1 MAQPQTNN
9 TTEPVT
15 SPAVNVNAQPV
26 APDATAT
33 TLPGTSSDPPN
44 PSVSQFLASQLPTLD
59 PQPGQNLPQSYTT
72 EPNLAMNDGFSS
84 SCYGSYP
91 DLSGVYGCHGL
102 PVQAQCGPGFNI
114 INQTASELALE
125 LCVRIKHTQ
134 RLPCLILIALSVT

>member
-9 TTEPVT
+9 TTERVT

-26 APDATAT
+26 APDATTT

-91 DLSGVYGCHGL
+91 DPSGVYGSHGL
-102 PVQAQCGPGFNI
+102 GVQAQCGPGFNI

-134 RLPCLILIALSVT
+134 RLSCLILIALSVT